1 MDPRDCPGLIRSP
14 DIQTTAYL
22 SPQKE
27 IIGWSKYRPDIYKDY
42 LDLLSSISIKS
53 KPNKISKKILQALRV
68 YGLSRLSYKPEIR
81 FLLLISS
88 FELCYWQKMIEIT
101 LGKKLLQKK
110 NRPFLNGEFV

>member
-88 FELCYWQKMIEIT
+88 FEALLLTKNDRDY
-101 LGKKLLQKK
+101 LGKKLSEKK
-110 NRPFLNGEFV
+110 PHS